1 MRCTPRIS
9 DNQVRQF
16 RRVFAATAAVV
27 ALAVFSARAGFDFAP
42 KAVVSTDGFIRV
54 VAYDNPRDEVG
65 FRRPI
70 LAFAGNLLDSLSNAF
85 NVKREKVKEPGL
97 VIYAM
102 DGRTNDT
109 RVIVKP
115 EKRSDGSKVVKIY
128 LPSPGYSNLDEL
140 RMGIAKSFIGA
151 DMPDWLAQGVLRCR
165 DSETIREDTRF
176 MLELWSGGRL
186 PFFPALCTDLRVGK
200 GMAAA
205 LPGFVAGWIKERKIL
220 EKLKAEGWN
229 GKRLA
234 EMLTEEKSPVMQ
246 DRVCDE
252 RLARLA
258 RSVLEPGECG
268 KWELD
273 FFSSRL
279 LLYSPYYDMKLVDG
293 RAVCSFR
300 EAIDI
305 GESNLLVRATALLK
319 SREVPLYA
327 IGRGDRLRAVA
338 DTYTRFLLGVAA
350 GEKKED
356 LLKLLNKA
364 DSKLEAAYEK
374 NGKDDNRQR

>member
-1 MRCTPRIS
+1 
-9 DNQVRQF
+9 
-16 RRVFAATAAVV
+16 
-27 ALAVFSARAGFDFAP
+27 
-42 KAVVSTDGFIRV
+42 
-54 VAYDNPRDEVG
+54 
-65 FRRPI
+65 
-70 LAFAGNLLDSLSNAF
+70 
-85 NVKREKVKEPGL
+85 
-97 VIYAM
+97 
-102 DGRTNDT
+102 
-109 RVIVKP
+109 
-115 EKRSDGSKVVKIY
+115 
-128 LPSPGYSNLDEL
+128 
-140 RMGIAKSFIGA
+140 
-151 DMPDWLAQGVLRCR
+151 
-165 DSETIREDTRF
+165 
-176 MLELWSGGRL
+176 
-186 PFFPALCTDLRVGK
+186 
-200 GMAAA
+200 
-205 LPGFVAGWIKERKIL
+205 
-220 EKLKAEGWN
+220 
-229 GKRLA
+229 
-234 EMLTEEKSPVMQ
+234 MQ
-246 DRVCDE
+246 DRACDE

-327 IGRGDRLRAVA
+327 IGRGDRLRAAA